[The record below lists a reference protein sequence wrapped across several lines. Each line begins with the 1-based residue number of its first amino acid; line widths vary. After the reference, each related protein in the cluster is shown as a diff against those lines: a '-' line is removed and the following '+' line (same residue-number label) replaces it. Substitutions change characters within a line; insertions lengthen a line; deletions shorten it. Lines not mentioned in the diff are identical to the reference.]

1 MKIRKALLV
10 EKMNLLLLVS
20 MKKCLKNVTT
30 EKKLDVL
37 VERNSLLS
45 KCIQEGLVME
55 SPLLCQLFL
64 EIVKPQIIKKIA
76 HTIFQI
82 E

>member
-1 MKIRKALLV
+1 
-10 EKMNLLLLVS
+10 MNLLLLVS
-20 MKKCLKNVTT
+20 MKKYLKNVMT

-37 VERNSLLS
+37 VERNSLLL
-45 KCIQEGLVME
+45 KHTQERIVKAI
-55 SPLLCQLFL
+55 LLSFQLSS
-64 EIVKPQIIKKIA
+64 ETVKPQFIKKIA